1 MTSRRLSFFGFALSG
16 AVVFAGCS
24 SDETVAVD
32 DHDPVSVTLSVDGAP
47 PSGDGKLHLPEG
59 QTVTVRATFLNA
71 AGDNLDDVEGEH
83 FSLMTFD
90 PAGLATPTMDPN
102 AHYSHE
108 VVVDAAAAATGTVM
122 VGFGHDAL
130 ADEHSLGPIDVVVE

>member
-1 MTSRRLSFFGFALSG
+1 MTSRRLSLFGFALG
-16 AVVFAGCS
+16 WAVVVAGCS
-24 SDETVAVD
+24 SDETTATE
-32 DHDPVSVTLSVDGAP
+32 DHDPVSVTLSVNGVTNP
-47 PSGDGKLHLPEG
+47 DGKLHLPEG

-83 FSLMTFD
+83 FSLLTFTPAGIATATVD
-90 PAGLATPTMDPN
+90 PA
-102 AHYSHE
+102 AHYSQQ
-108 VVVDAAAAATGTVM
+108 VVVNAAAPATGTVM

>member
-1 MTSRRLSFFGFALSG
+1 MTIGRITFFGLALG
-16 AVVFAGCS
+16 AVALAGCS
-24 SDETVAVD
+24 SDETVAAD

-71 AGDNLDDVEGEH
+71 GGENLDDVEGEH
-83 FSLMTFD
+83 FSLLTFT
-90 PAGLATPTMDPN
+90 PGTIATATPDPN

-108 VVVDAAAAATGTVM
+108 VVVNAAAPATGTLM
-122 VGFGHDAL
+122 VGFGHDAA

>member
-1 MTSRRLSFFGFALSG
+1 MTRDRIGFFGLAVGVVAL
-16 AVVFAGCS
+16 AGCS

-71 AGDNLDDVEGEH
+71 AGDNLDDVEGTH
-83 FSLMTFD
+83 FSLLTFD
-90 PAGLATPTMDPN
+90 PAGIATPTMDPN
-102 AHYSHE
+102 AHFSHQ
-108 VVVDAAAAATGTVM
+108 VVVNAAVSTTGTVM
-122 VGFGHDAL
+122 VDFGHDA
-130 ADEHSLGPIDVVVE
+130 ATDEHSLGPIEVVVE